1 MPAPKANFA
10 NVFIND
16 TLWGLYT
23 NVEAINRDFVST
35 NFGQRKKPFIKCD
48 PDNLDINIC
57 GDFSSASFFILAALI
72 CPKSE
77 LLIKN
82 VGINKTR
89 IGLLHALRHMG
100 ANIKLLNQ
108 NKSHH

>member
-1 MPAPKANFA
+1 MFEHFGIPLEIENSEGKKLIYIS
-10 NVFIND
+10 NVDYINP
-16 TLWGLYT
+16 T
-23 NVEAINRDFVST
+23 
-35 NFGQRKKPFIKCD
+35 
-48 PDNLDINIC
+48 DISIC

-100 ANIKLLNQ
+100 ANIQLLNQ
-108 NKSHH
+108 TENIEPTADI